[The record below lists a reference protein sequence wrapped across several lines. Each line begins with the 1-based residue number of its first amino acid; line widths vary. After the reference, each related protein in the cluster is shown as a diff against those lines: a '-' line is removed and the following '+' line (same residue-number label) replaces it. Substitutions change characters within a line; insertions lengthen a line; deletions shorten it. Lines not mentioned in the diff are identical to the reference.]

1 MKKYLIIALLAVFC
15 VQGMAQ
21 REPSPKKCAISA
33 GVLHGGGGLVGAE
46 FEYMF
51 SNHFSAQAG
60 VGLLSFGASV
70 NYHFKPFINSSM
82 VSLVYWHQGLG
93 DSHTVGWVGPVY
105 TFRAPKV
112 FQFQIGMGYKANY
125 GPAATSE
132 MRNLP
137 VGLLYS
143 IGVYFPI

>member
-1 MKKYLIIALLAVFC
+1 MQIPIFKA
-15 VQGMAQ
+15 
-21 REPSPKKCAISA
+21 S
-33 GVLHGGGGLVGAE
+33 GLQIRW
-46 FEYMF
+46 
-51 SNHFSAQAG
+51 N
-60 VGLLSFGASV
+60 
-70 NYHFKPFINSSM
+70 
-82 VSLVYWHQGLG
+82 G

-132 MRNLP
+132 MRKVP
-137 VGLLYS
+137 VGLMYS

>member
-21 REPSPKKCAISA
+21 REPNPKKCAISA